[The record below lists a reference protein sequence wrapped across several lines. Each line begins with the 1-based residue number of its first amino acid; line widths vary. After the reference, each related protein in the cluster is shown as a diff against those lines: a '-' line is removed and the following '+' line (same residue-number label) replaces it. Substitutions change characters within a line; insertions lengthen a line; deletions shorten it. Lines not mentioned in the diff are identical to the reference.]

1 MPASTKN
8 RILLNREIGIH
19 KIIQLHVSISIIS
32 CIALSPYALYNDY
45 MKQIFSRTNSFLII
59 GLAMWASV
67 ALRWTLEFA
76 EQHHPLRWLLNT
88 ILIAYAVLMILS
100 ETIIRDS
107 EFRAHI
113 YLAVQAALIIGGMLL
128 YYELDFFAILFMP
141 IGGQAMFILPRRKA
155 IIWIIIFS
163 IAIIIGQL
171 TQFPFP
177 NGLSFTFLYLAGLF
191 FVASF
196 STTMLRTNEARIQS
210 DRLLDELQKAHKQLQ
225 EYAGQAEELATA
237 KERNR
242 LAREL
247 HDSVA
252 QTLYG
257 LTLQAEAAAREL
269 NNGQTDRAAEQL
281 REIRDSA
288 QQSLQETRLLIFE
301 LRPPILEQEGLA
313 SALRA
318 RLESVES
325 RSGLKTQIQLQEV
338 SQLPAGVEAG
348 LYGISNEALNNILKH
363 AHASEIKVSLKKES
377 NKVVLEIQDNGVGFD
392 LASSEASSGMGLNGM
407 KERAEQFGGDL
418 QIKSGPS
425 GTTIRVEV
433 NNE

>member
-1 MPASTKN
+1 
-8 RILLNREIGIH
+8 
-19 KIIQLHVSISIIS
+19 
-32 CIALSPYALYNDY
+32 
-45 MKQIFSRTNSFLII
+45 MKQVFSKTNPNVFLLVS
-59 GLAMWASV
+59 LAMWASV

-76 EQHHPLRWLLNT
+76 EQGHPLRWLLNA
-88 ILIAYAVLMILS
+88 ILIAYAVLIIFN

-107 EFRAHI
+107 EVRAHI
-113 YLAVQAALIIGGMLL
+113 YLAVQTALIIGGMLL

-141 IGGQAMFILPRRKA
+141 LGGQAMFILPRRKA
-155 IIWIIIFS
+155 ITWIGIFA

-171 TQFPFP
+171 TQFEFP
-177 NGLSFTFLYLAGLF
+177 NGLPFTFLYLAGLF

-210 DRLLDELQKAHKQLQ
+210 DRLLDELQQAHDQLQ
-225 EYAGQAEELATA
+225 VYAGQAEELATA

-269 NNGQTDRAAEQL
+269 NAGRADKASEQL

-325 RSGLKTQIQLQEV
+325 RSGLKAQIQLQEV
-338 SQLPAGVEAG
+338 GQLPAKVEAG
-348 LYGISNEALNNILKH
+348 LYGVSNEALNNVLKH
-363 AHASEIKVSLKKES
+363 ARATEVKVSLKKES
-377 NKVVLEIQDNGVGFD
+377 GKVILEIQDNGVGFD
-392 LASSEASSGMGLNGM
+392 INAAAGGMGLSGM
-407 KERAEQFGGDL
+407 KERAEQFGGEM

-433 NNE
+433 TNE

>member
-1 MPASTKN
+1 
-8 RILLNREIGIH
+8 
-19 KIIQLHVSISIIS
+19 
-32 CIALSPYALYNDY
+32 
-45 MKQIFSRTNSFLII
+45 
-59 GLAMWASV
+59 MWASV

-88 ILIAYAVLMILS
+88 ILIAYAVLLIFN
-100 ETIIRDS
+100 EVIIRDS
-107 EFRAHI
+107 EIRAHI
-113 YLAVQAALIIGGMLL
+113 YLMVQTTFIIVGMLL

-141 IGGQAMFILPRRKA
+141 LGGQAMFILPRRKA
-155 IIWIIIFS
+155 VTWTIIFS

-171 TQFPFP
+171 TQFEFP
-177 NGLSFTFLYLAGLF
+177 NGLPFTFLYLAGLF

-210 DRLLDELQKAHKQLQ
+210 DRLLDELQQAHNQLR
-225 EYAGQAEELATA
+225 EYAGQAEELATV

-269 NNGQTDRAAEQL
+269 NNGQTERASEQL

-301 LRPPILEQEGLA
+301 LRPPILEQEGLSA
-313 SALRA
+313 ALRN

-325 RSGLKTQIQLQEV
+325 RSGLKMQIQLQEV
-338 SQLPAGVEAG
+338 NQLPAGIEAG
-348 LYGISNEALNNILKH
+348 LYGIANETFNNILKH

-392 LASSEASSGMGLNGM
+392 VNAIAGGMGLNGM
-407 KERAEQFGGDL
+407 KERAEQFGGDI
-418 QIKSGPS
+418 QIKSGPD
-425 GTTIRVEV
+425 GTKIRVEV
-433 NNE
+433 SNE

>member
-1 MPASTKN
+1 
-8 RILLNREIGIH
+8 
-19 KIIQLHVSISIIS
+19 
-32 CIALSPYALYNDY
+32 
-45 MKQIFSRTNSFLII
+45 
-59 GLAMWASV
+59 MWASV

-88 ILIAYAVLMILS
+88 ILIVYAVLMLFNSVIIKDN
-100 ETIIRDS
+100 ETM
-107 EFRAHI
+107 AHV
-113 YLAVQAALIIGGMLL
+113 YLAIQTALIIGGMLL

-141 IGGQAMFILPRRKA
+141 LGGQAMFVLPRRKA
-155 IIWIIIFS
+155 IAWIVVFS
-163 IAIIIGQL
+163 LAIVIGQF
-171 TQFPFP
+171 TQFTFP
-177 NGLSFTFLYLAGLF
+177 NSVPFTFLYLAGLF

-196 STTMLRTNEARIQS
+196 STAMLRTHEARIQS
-210 DRLLDELQKAHKQLQ
+210 DRLLDELQRAHRQLQ
-225 EYAGQAEELATA
+225 EFAGQAEELATA

-269 NNGQTDRAAEQL
+269 NAGRADKATEQL

-301 LRPPILEQEGLA
+301 LRPPILEQEGLVA
-313 SALRA
+313 ALRA

-338 SQLPAGVEAG
+338 NQLPAKVEAG

-363 AHASEIKVSLKKES
+363 ARATVIKVVLKKEF
-377 NKVVLEIQDNGVGFD
+377 NKIVLEIQDNGIGFD
-392 LASSEASSGMGLNGM
+392 TASTEAQSGMGLSGM
-407 KERAEQFGGDL
+407 KERVEQFGGEL
-418 QIKSGPS
+418 QITSGAN
-425 GTTIRVEV
+425 GTTIRIEV
-433 NNE
+433 MNE

>member
-1 MPASTKN
+1 MSSAETGKP
-8 RILLNREIGIH
+8 
-19 KIIQLHVSISIIS
+19 ISIIF
-32 CIALSPYALYNDY
+32 CIALSVSPPYNDR
-45 MKQIFSRTNSFLII
+45 MKQVFSKTNPNVFLLVS
-59 GLAMWASV
+59 LAMWASV

-88 ILIAYAVLMILS
+88 ILIAYAVLMIFNQA
-100 ETIIRDS
+100 IIRDN
-107 EFRAHI
+107 ETRAHM
-113 YLAVQAALIIGGMLL
+113 YLAVQTTLIIGGMLL

-141 IGGQAMFILPRRKA
+141 LGGQAMFILPRKKA
-155 IIWIIIFS
+155 ITWIAIFA

-171 TQFPFP
+171 TQFEFP
-177 NGLSFTFLYLAGLF
+177 NGLPFTFLYLAGLF

-210 DRLLDELQKAHKQLQ
+210 DRLLDELKQTHDQLQ
-225 EYAGQAEELATA
+225 DYAGQAEELATA

-257 LTLQAEAAAREL
+257 LTLQAEAANRKLKA
-269 NNGQTDRAAEQL
+269 GQTDEVAEYL
-281 REIRDSA
+281 LEIRDSA
-288 QQSLQETRLLIFE
+288 QQTLQETRLLIFE

-318 RLESVES
+318 RLEFVES

-338 SQLPAGVEAG
+338 KHLSAGIEAG

-363 AHASEIKVSLKKES
+363 ARASEIKVSLKKES
-377 NKVVLEIQDNGVGFD
+377 NKAVLEIQDNGVGFD
-392 LASSEASSGMGLNGM
+392 INAAAGGMGLSGM
-407 KERAEQFGGDL
+407 KERAEGFGGDM

-433 NNE
+433 TNE

>member
-1 MPASTKN
+1 
-8 RILLNREIGIH
+8 
-19 KIIQLHVSISIIS
+19 
-32 CIALSPYALYNDY
+32 
-45 MKQIFSRTNSFLII
+45 MKQVFSKTNPNVFLLVS
-59 GLAMWASV
+59 LAMWASV

-76 EQHHPLRWLLNT
+76 EQQHPLRWLLNT
-88 ILIAYAVLMILS
+88 ILIAYAVLMLFNIAIINDS
-100 ETIIRDS
+100 ET
-107 EFRAHI
+107 RAHI
-113 YLAVQAALIIGGMLL
+113 YLAIQTTLIIGGMLL

-141 IGGQAMFILPRRKA
+141 LGGQAMFILPRKKA
-155 IIWIIIFS
+155 ITWITIFA
-163 IAIIIGQL
+163 IAILIGQL
-171 TQFPFP
+171 TQFEFP
-177 NGLSFTFLYLAGLF
+177 NGLPFTFLYLAGLF

-210 DRLLDELQKAHKQLQ
+210 DRLLDELQQAHDQLQ
-225 EYAGQAEELATA
+225 VYAGQAEELATA

-269 NNGQTDRAAEQL
+269 NAGRADKASEQL

-338 SQLPAGVEAG
+338 KHLSAGIEAG

-363 AHASEIKVSLKKES
+363 ARASEIKVSLKKES
-377 NKVVLEIQDNGVGFD
+377 NKAVLEIQDNGVGFD
-392 LASSEASSGMGLNGM
+392 INAAAGGMGLSGM
-407 KERAEQFGGDL
+407 KERAEQFGGEM

-425 GTTIRVEV
+425 GTIIRVEV
-433 NNE
+433 TNE

>member
-1 MPASTKN
+1 MP
-8 RILLNREIGIH
+8 
-19 KIIQLHVSISIIS
+19 
-32 CIALSPYALYNDY
+32 PPYNDG
-45 MKQIFSRTNSFLII
+45 MKQASSSTNPKAFLIVS
-59 GLAMWASV
+59 LAIWSSV
-67 ALRWTLEFA
+67 ALRWAFEFA
-76 EQHHPLRWLLNT
+76 EQNHPFQWLVIA
-88 ILIAYAVLMILS
+88 ILIVY
-100 ETIIRDS
+100 
-107 EFRAHI
+107 
-113 YLAVQAALIIGGMLL
+113 AALIVFLPAVTRGMETRMQIYFSVQTALIFCGMLL
-128 YYELDFFAILFMP
+128 YYELDFFALLFMP
-141 IGGQAMFILPRRKA
+141 LGGQAMFLLPRKKA
-155 IIWIIIFS
+155 IAW
-163 IAIIIGQL
+163 IAIYSAAIVSAQL
-171 TQFPFP
+171 IQFRYANSFPFT
-177 NGLSFTFLYLAGLF
+177 LLYLGGLIA
-191 FVASF
+191 VASF
-196 STTMLRTNEARIQS
+196 STLMLRTNEARIQS
-210 DRLLDELQKAHKQLQ
+210 DRLLDELQQAHDQLQ

-269 NNGQTDRAAEQL
+269 NAGRADKATEQL

-338 SQLPAGVEAG
+338 NQLSAAIEAG
-348 LYGISNEALNNILKH
+348 LYGVSNEALNNILKH

-377 NKVVLEIQDNGVGFD
+377 NKVILEISDNGVGFD
-392 LASSEASSGMGLNGM
+392 LASVGTRGGMGLSGM

-418 QIKSGPS
+418 KINSNAN

-433 NNE
+433 SDE